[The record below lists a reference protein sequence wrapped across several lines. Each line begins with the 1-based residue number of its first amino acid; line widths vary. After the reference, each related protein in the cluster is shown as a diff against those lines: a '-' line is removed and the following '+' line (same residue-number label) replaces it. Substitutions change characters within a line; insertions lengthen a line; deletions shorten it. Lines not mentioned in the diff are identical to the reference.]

1 MILGALST
9 VRQCQCRICHDGSDP
24 EIMEYHHTINLV
36 LSRLTEPQ
44 RRWYVATLAR
54 GPHALGLRHLARITG
69 LDRNTIRRGCREL
82 TDGFADLPPQRQ
94 RRVGGGQPAAE
105 KKTRSSKP

>member
-1 MILGALST
+1 VVPGALSI
-9 VRQCQCRICHDGSDP
+9 VHQCQCRICHEGSDP

-44 RRWYVATLAR
+44 RRWYVAALAQ
-54 GPHALGLRHLARITG
+54 GPHALGLRQLVRITG

-82 TDGFADLPPQRQ
+82 ADGFADLPANRQ
-94 RRVGGGQPAAE
+94 RRLGGGQPAAE
-105 KKTRSSKP
+105 KKTRGSKP